1 MRRHIKTAIKR
12 PSIQPIAC
20 QLRAMILH
28 FLESARF
35 RGIPDPTP
43 DYWPSDY
50 ERLVTIANEL
60 AALLQRRV
68 LELSADDWCGEEE
81 CGA

>member
-20 QLRAMILH
+20 QLLAMISH
-28 FLESARF
+28 FRESARF

-50 ERLVTIANEL
+50 ERLVPIANEL

-68 LELSADDWCGEEE
+68 LELGMDDKCWEGV
-81 CGA
+81 